1 MGTARWK
8 GKPGNGGDPHLA
20 RGRDPRHRAW
30 RGGRMRESDRAIVLL
45 KPSNVGGGKG
55 PDFWSA
61 FEANEDE
68 VIGDEPDNTG

>member
-1 MGTARWK
+1 M
-8 GKPGNGGDPHLA
+8 KPGNA
-20 RGRDPRHRAW
+20 
-30 RGGRMRESDRAIVLL
+30 
-45 KPSNVGGGKG
+45 GGGKD

>member
-1 MGTARWK
+1 
-8 GKPGNGGDPHLA
+8 
-20 RGRDPRHRAW
+20 
-30 RGGRMRESDRAIVLL
+30 MRESDRAIVLL

-68 VIGDEPDNTG
+68 VIGDEPENTG